1 MLTGFR
7 VQNFKAFQDT
17 GPIDLAPLT
26 LLSGVNSA
34 GKSSLIQMLLLLKQ
48 TLESGPSQALNPSQ
62 GAFLEQSL
70 GDNFNDFL
78 FERPQLDE
86 ASLTYHLEFA
96 YDRDNDDEAELYDAL
111 NALLADL
118 ELGPVACGKV
128 ESPKRHPLGF
138 DGALSSSVVVE
149 FGWGPYGFRGRPTVR
164 VANLQI
170 KLLVDEH
177 PLVGLSFH
185 PRRGNYEVGHIEEAT
200 GFKLAN
206 LAFSQL
212 EVRGLSN
219 FLPDFLTITMQQPL
233 LGSVVPPSFAELFR
247 GLFAAVRRDLSFGIY
262 YLNSF
267 RVPPRRLYSGGQTA
281 GMLLA
286 PNGENFAEVL
296 WRFREEL
303 VCFAD
308 PNGNEIKRPLSDM
321 VTQVLSDILGLKQRV
336 TVKAVGERED
346 ILEVKVKTVGSTGTE
361 VTLPDVGLGYNQVL
375 PIIVQGLLTPP
386 GALVIFEQPE
396 IHLHPEIHA
405 RLIDFFSGLARTG
418 RRVLIETHST
428 YMVDNLC
435 LAIVK
440 DRSNWLLD
448 ASQVLFVHPPDEQAA
463 SAKIELV
470 QINRYGKI
478 LNYPPN
484 FLPDVAVIY
493 EQIIKE
499 SFAKRREERAAK

>member
-1 MLTGFR
+1 M
-7 VQNFKAFQDT
+7 
-17 GPIDLAPLT
+17 
-26 LLSGVNSA
+26 
-34 GKSSLIQMLLLLKQ
+34 
-48 TLESGPSQALNPSQ
+48 
-62 GAFLEQSL
+62 
-70 GDNFNDFL
+70 GDNFYDFL
-78 FERPQLDE
+78 FEHE
-86 ASLTYHLEFA
+86 ATLTYHLRFA
-96 YDRDNDDEAELYDAL
+96 YERDHDDEAELYDAL
-111 NALLADL
+111 DALLADL

-128 ESPKRHPLGF
+128 ESPRRHPLGTRF

-170 KLLVDEH
+170 KILVDEH

-185 PRRGNYEVGHIEEAT
+185 PRRGNYEVRHIEEAT
-200 GFKLAN
+200 DSELAN

-219 FLPDFLTITMQQPL
+219 FLPDFLTISMQQPL
-233 LGSVVPPSFAELFR
+233 IGSVVPPSFAELFR

-296 WRFREEL
+296 WRFREEP
-303 VCFAD
+303 VHFAD
-308 PNGNEIKRPLSDM
+308 PNGNEFERPLSDM
-321 VTQVLSDILGLKQRV
+321 VTLVLSDILGLKQRV
-336 TVKAVGERED
+336 TVKPVGERED
-346 ILEVKVKTVGSTGTE
+346 ILEVKVKTLGPTGTE

-440 DRSNWLLD
+440 DRSNWL
-448 ASQVLFVHPPDEQAA
+448 AENSQVLFVHPPDEKDA
-463 SAKIELV
+463 SARIELV

-478 LNYPPN
+478 LNYPSH
-484 FLPDVAVIY
+484 FLPDVAV
-493 EQIIKE
+493 
-499 SFAKRREERAAK
+499 

>member
-7 VQNFKAFQDT
+7 VHNFKVFQDT
-17 GPIDLAPLT
+17 GSIDLAPLT

-48 TLESGPSQALNPSQ
+48 TLESGPSQALNPGQ
-62 GAFLEQSL
+62 GPFLEQSL

-78 FERPQLDE
+78 FEHPQLEE
-86 ASLTYHLEFA
+86 ATLTYHLAFA
-96 YDRDNDDEAELYDAL
+96 YERDHDDEAELYDAL
-111 NALLADL
+111 NTLLADL
-118 ELGPVACGKV
+118 QV
-128 ESPKRHPLGF
+128 ESPRLRPL
-138 DGALSSSVVVE
+138 DTHSHGALSSSVEVE

-185 PRRGNYEVGHIEEAT
+185 PRYGHYEVEHIEEAT
-200 GFKLAN
+200 ASELAN

-219 FLPDFLTITMQQPL
+219 FLPDFLTISPQQPL

-247 GLFAAVRRDLSFGIY
+247 SLFAAVRRDLSSGIY

-281 GMLLA
+281 GMLLK

-296 WRFREEL
+296 WRFREEV

-308 PNGNEIKRPLSDM
+308 SDGNQVEGPLSEM
-321 VTQVLSDILGLKQRV
+321 VTLVLSDVLGLKQRV
-336 TVKAVGERED
+336 TVKPVGDRED
-346 ILEVKVKTVGSTGTE
+346 ILEVKVKTLGPRGSE

-405 RLIDFFSGLARTG
+405 RLIDFFAGLARTG

-428 YMVDNLC
+428 FMVDNLC

-440 DRSNWLLD
+440 DRSNWL
-448 ASQVLFVHPPDEQAA
+448 AKNSQVLFVHPPDENTA
-463 SAKIELV
+463 SARIERV
-470 QINRYGKI
+470 EINRYGKI
-478 LNYPPN
+478 LNYPSH